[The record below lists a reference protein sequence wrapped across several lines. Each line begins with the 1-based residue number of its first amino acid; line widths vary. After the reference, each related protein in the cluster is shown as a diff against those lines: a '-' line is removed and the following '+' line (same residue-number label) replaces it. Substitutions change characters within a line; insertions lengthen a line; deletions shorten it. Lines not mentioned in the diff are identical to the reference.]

1 MLFLCIRNEINTQK
15 MITVSDLTLESTL
28 EAQWKSY

>member
-15 MITVSDLTLESTL
+15 MITVPDLTLESTL
-28 EAQWKSY
+28 EAQWESY